1 MVHLQDQPTAAV
13 MSIVYYPFLDWSFQS
28 KKKGLFYTRFQIQY
42 DSLSWEVP
50 QTDISV
56 TFERSSKDSAQG
68 VGRNMKDSQTIA
80 LRTPIFTWIALTC
93 DKEYVNIV

>member
-1 MVHLQDQPTAAV
+1 MVHHQYQPTAAV
-13 MSIVYYPFLDWSFQS
+13 MSVVYYPFLDAFS
-28 KKKGLFYTRFQIQY
+28 KLNKALFYSRFQIQY

-68 VGRNMKDSQTIA
+68 VGRNMKESQTIA
-80 LRTPIFTWIALTC
+80 VRTQIFEWIALTC